1 MASTEDRTNTLDSTY
16 RDSRKSRGNDPIND
30 DDQGRC
36 SNDMTRPHHL
46 IDPLSNM
53 NKVEITRSN
62 ESRSAN
68 NENSPSEGSGYEDIE
83 KVPSCGQHS
92 STDERRVMKNQVSV
106 ENQHDGLKRRRS
118 TVSSIA
124 VKARKSVPSFLK
136 SKRGFLQRCNWIAAF
151 CKEHLNFYR
160 IHLLVFTF
168 TPLIFAGIFYAS
180 NTTPIAFIDCLFVC
194 VSAMTVTGLATI
206 NVSTSTAWQQAILFF
221 LMAIGNIT
229 AVSVT
234 MIWIRRHF
242 FRVKFDSIIRRS
254 AKARQ
259 RMNDVELAHQKQKR
273 KELIR
278 LQRLFGLRKR
288 GKDSPNGE
296 EVDLQRLPNQSNKP
310 TPRSSASTD
319 EIAEAE
325 LKAERANR
333 KKERQR
339 KKHQGPLRADMIR
352 RMDQP
357 AVLINPMGAISHK
370 IGEPENG
377 KDTVIDA
384 SSTGN
389 NAGGGILNTNMNGE
403 DNVRESEVGANVV
416 PNIRIAEPTVTPSHL
431 RRASVIDSP
440 LQAQISPLTGRQT
453 PEKMNEEEEKR
464 MHADLFSVN
473 APPIESE
480 SGSAR
485 ILTNTPSSADAI
497 RSQMRTRFVENK
509 NDLKADNIQRSR
521 RESDPP
527 LPSQYSHHRHGSEV
541 HSTKPIHLR
550 TDMFPRA
557 QTIEFAEPPSQTHT
571 HFSNNF
577 AARSSS
583 FANPL
588 SSTNNSFGNDQT
600 LRYRTPTIGNEFE
613 RTPTMMTQRSGTYG
627 GGQRRIGGSNGIP
640 ITRTHT
646 TSKERGFGGFP
657 TPIELAGA
665 AIKRALPQVQE
676 RFKRS
681 TTVPR
686 TSTFVSVQSMGEN
699 GWENGTTRS
708 APYLTFD
715 ATVSRNSRFHQL
727 TEAQRDELGGVEY
740 RAIDLLAK
748 LLPIYW
754 FGVNFFMIILVAPWL
769 ASNGAKKVH
778 DVIASQGVNAPNTTW
793 FWFFQVISA
802 YSNTGLSLIDTSM
815 IELNDQYLMLIPI
828 AILILFGNTAF
839 PIVLRFMIWILSLCV
854 PKKSRTYETLRF
866 LLDHPRRCFVYLFP
880 SAQTWFLFA
889 ILLILNCFDW
899 IMFQILDLG
908 NATIEGWT
916 IGVRIFDGLFQ
927 SIAVRAAG
935 FQIVSLLQLAPA
947 VQFLYIIMMY
957 ISAYP
962 VAMSVRNTNV
972 YEERSLGIFNESVPG
987 DQDEPEMGGPR
998 IWGTYLAAHAR
1009 RQLAFDMWWL
1019 GFALWLV
1026 CIIER
1031 ENIQDPTTDGW
1042 FTVFSC
1048 LFELTSA
1055 YGTVGLS
1062 TGTPIDDF
1070 SLSGRFHT
1078 LSKLVVIAVMLRG
1091 RHRGLPVAIDRAVLL
1106 PNELEIEDDA
1116 QERAYTIDEDGF
1128 IQTRSSYHLGND
1140 ENYRQINED
1149 ENNTDHHHHH
1159 HQKDLKDFNS
1169 TTSST
1174 YVLPRTFTSSSQ
1186 QNRSNMNNNQS
1197 TPKLTQTPTG
1207 SYRFHH
1213 EKSVP
1218 MMDLDEMRSN
1228 ENNEHLSA
1236 SSQAAQEG
1244 FIKGKGNDPFGLS
1257 SIRESANTPLPT
1269 PSENESDHLGN
1280 SNSNLNNLS
1289 KSKLSQTA
1297 NYERTSKESNFD
1309 EKGKEKAKEEFEI
1322 DKQYEIQLAQQ
1333 YGSVTEDEA
1342 IRFVQHT

>member
-1 MASTEDRTNTLDSTY
+1 MASMEDRMDTLDSTY
-16 RDSRKSRGNDPIND
+16 QSKGRRENPTNHHYQKRFLNDDITQPHPLTENLSKMNRFEIPRSNDSRTI
-30 DDQGRC
+30 
-36 SNDMTRPHHL
+36 
-46 IDPLSNM
+46 
-53 NKVEITRSN
+53 
-62 ESRSAN
+62 N
-68 NENSPSEGSGYEDIE
+68 NETSPSEGSGYEDME
-83 KVPSCGQHS
+83 KIPSTGQHS
-92 STDERRVMKNQVSV
+92 SADERRVEGSQSNV
-106 ENQHDGLKRRRS
+106 ETQHDVLKRRQS
-118 TVSSIA
+118 TISNMA
-124 VKARKSVPSFLK
+124 VKAQKSVPSFLK
-136 SKRGFLQRCNWIAAF
+136 PKKGLIRWYNCIATF
-151 CKEHLNFYR
+151 CKQHLNFYR

-180 NTTPIAFIDCLFVC
+180 STNPIAFIDCLFLC

-229 AVSVT
+229 AVSIT

-242 FRVKFDSIIRRS
+242 FRVKFESIIRRS

-278 LQRLFGLRKR
+278 LQRLLGLRKR
-288 GKDSPNGE
+288 GHDGAKE
-296 EVDLQRLPNQSNKP
+296 EDVDLQHLSNEANKRNKL

-325 LKAERANR
+325 LKAERAAR

-370 IGEPENG
+370 IGESENETG
-377 KDTVIDA
+377 IGA
-384 SSTGN
+384 S
-389 NAGGGILNTNMNGE
+389 NAGNSGGILNTNGSGE
-403 DNVRESEVGANVV
+403 DNGISDGEANANV
-416 PNIRIAEPTVTPSHL
+416 PNIRIAEPSLSPAHL
-431 RRASVIDSP
+431 RRASIIGSP
-440 LQAQISPLTGRQT
+440 QTQFSHTGRQS
-453 PEKMNEEEEKR
+453 PERMSEEEEER
-464 MHADLFSVN
+464 MHADIRSKDGEENVPL
-473 APPIESE
+473 ESSDE
-480 SGSAR
+480 KSIPA
-485 ILTNTPSSADAI
+485 NVPNSADAM
-497 RSQMRTRFVENK
+497 RSQMKTRF
-509 NDLKADNIQRSR
+509 ADNHQNADILQRSR

-527 LPSQYSHHRHGSEV
+527 LPLHSVHHRRGSEV
-541 HSTKPIHLR
+541 HPTRPAHSR

-557 QTIEFAEPPSQTHT
+557 QTIEFAEPPLQAHAHPSSTA
-571 HFSNNF
+571 N
-577 AARSSS
+577 ARSSS
-583 FANPL
+583 IANPL
-588 SSTNNSFGNDQT
+588 SSTNHSSGGNDQT

-613 RTPTMMTQRSGTYG
+613 RTPTMITQRSGTYG
-627 GGQRRIGGSNGIP
+627 GQRRIGANGIP

-686 TSTFVSVQSMGEN
+686 TATFISVQSMGDS
-699 GWENGTTRS
+699 GLDNGTTRS

-740 RAIDLLAK
+740 RAIDMLAK
-748 LLPIYW
+748 LIPIYW

-769 ASNGAKKVH
+769 ASSAAKKAQ

-815 IELNDQYLMLIPI
+815 INLNDQYLMLIPI
-828 AILILFGNTAF
+828 AILILAGNTAF

-854 PKKSRTYETLRF
+854 PKTSRTYETLRF
-866 LLDHPRRCFVYLFP
+866 LLDHPRRCFIYLFP

-889 ILLILNCFDW
+889 ILLVLNCFDW
-899 IMFQILDLG
+899 VMFQVLDLG
-908 NATIEGWT
+908 NETIEAWSV
-916 IGVRIFDGLFQ
+916 GVRIFDGLFQ

-947 VQFLYIIMMY
+947 VQFLYIVMMY

-972 YEERSLGIFNESVPG
+972 YEERSLGIFNESVTG
-987 DQDEPEMGGPR
+987 EQDEPEMGGPR
-998 IWGTYLAAHAR
+998 VWGTYLAAHAR

-1031 ENIQDPTTDGW
+1031 ENIQDPTSNGW

-1062 TGTPIDDF
+1062 TGTPVDDF

-1106 PNELEIEDDA
+1106 PNELEVEDDA

-1128 IQTRSSYHLGND
+1128 IQTRSSYHFGND
-1140 ENYRQINED
+1140 ENFLR
-1149 ENNTDHHHHH
+1149 
-1159 HQKDLKDFNS
+1159 S
-1169 TTSST
+1169 
-1174 YVLPRTFTSSSQ
+1174 VQ
-1186 QNRSNMNNNQS
+1186 Q
-1197 TPKLTQTPTG
+1197 T
-1207 SYRFHH
+1207 
-1213 EKSVP
+1213 
-1218 MMDLDEMRSN
+1218 
-1228 ENNEHLSA
+1228 
-1236 SSQAAQEG
+1236 
-1244 FIKGKGNDPFGLS
+1244 
-1257 SIRESANTPLPT
+1257 
-1269 PSENESDHLGN
+1269 
-1280 SNSNLNNLS
+1280 
-1289 KSKLSQTA
+1289 
-1297 NYERTSKESNFD
+1297 
-1309 EKGKEKAKEEFEI
+1309 
-1322 DKQYEIQLAQQ
+1322 
-1333 YGSVTEDEA
+1333 
-1342 IRFVQHT
+1342 

>member
-1 MASTEDRTNTLDSTY
+1 M
-16 RDSRKSRGNDPIND
+16 
-30 DDQGRC
+30 
-36 SNDMTRPHHL
+36 
-46 IDPLSNM
+46 
-53 NKVEITRSN
+53 
-62 ESRSAN
+62 
-68 NENSPSEGSGYEDIE
+68 
-83 KVPSCGQHS
+83 
-92 STDERRVMKNQVSV
+92 
-106 ENQHDGLKRRRS
+106 
-118 TVSSIA
+118 A

-136 SKRGFLQRCNWIAAF
+136 PKKGFLRWCSCIATF
-151 CKEHLNFYR
+151 SKQHLNFYR

-180 NTTPIAFIDCLFVC
+180 NTNQIAFIDCLFLC

-242 FRVKFDSIIRRS
+242 FRVKFDTIIRRS

-259 RMNDVELAHQKQKR
+259 RMNDVEFAHQKQKR

-278 LQRLFGLRKR
+278 LQRLLGLRKR
-288 GKDSPNGE
+288 GNDTANEE
-296 EVDLQRLPNQSNKP
+296 EVDLQHLHNKANKRNKL
-310 TPRSSASTD
+310 TPRTA
-319 EIAEAE
+319 
-325 LKAERANR
+325 R

-339 KKHQGPLRADMIR
+339 KKQQGPLRADMIR

-370 IGEPENG
+370 IGEPERG
-377 KDTVIDA
+377 TETGIDA
-384 SSTGN
+384 SNGGN
-389 NAGGGILNTNMNGE
+389 GGGILNTNGSGDDNGITDGE
-403 DNVRESEVGANVV
+403 ASVNV
-416 PNIRIAEPTVTPSHL
+416 PNIRIAEPSLSPAHL
-431 RRASVIDSP
+431 RRASIIDSS
-440 LQAQISPLTGRQT
+440 QTQQSPSGRQS
-453 PEKMNEEEEKR
+453 PESLIEEEGER
-464 MHADLFSVN
+464 MHSDIRSRNGEDDVPL
-473 APPIESE
+473 ES
-480 SGSAR
+480 SGGASSPK
-485 ILTNTPSSADAI
+485 NTPNSADAI
-497 RSQMRTRFVENK
+497 RSQMRTRF
-509 NDLKADNIQRSR
+509 ADNHQNADILQRSR
-521 RESDPP
+521 GESDPP
-527 LPSQYSHHRHGSEV
+527 LPLHYVHHRHGSEI
-541 HSTKPIHLR
+541 HSTRPTHLR

-557 QTIEFAEPPSQTHT
+557 QTIEFAEPPLQPHAHS
-571 HFSNNF
+571 SSSA

-583 FANPL
+583 IANPL
-588 SSTNNSFGNDQT
+588 SPNNHSFGSNDHT

-613 RTPTMMTQRSGTYG
+613 RTPTMITQRSGTYG
-627 GGQRRIGGSNGIP
+627 GQRRIGANGIP

-646 TSKERGFGGFP
+646 SSKERGFGGFP

-681 TTVPR
+681 TTIPR
-686 TSTFVSVQSMGEN
+686 TATFISVQSMGES
-699 GWENGTTRS
+699 GLDGGITRS

-740 RAIDLLAK
+740 RAIDMLAK

-754 FGVNFFMIILVAPWL
+754 FGVNIFMIILVAPWL
-769 ASNGAKKVH
+769 ASSGAQKVH

-815 IELNDQYLMLIPI
+815 INLNDQYLMLIPI

-889 ILLILNCFDW
+889 ILLVLNCFDW
-899 IMFQILDLG
+899 IMFQVLDLG
-908 NATIEGWT
+908 NETIEAWT
-916 IGVRIFDGLFQ
+916 VGVRIFDGLFQ

-935 FQIVSLLQLAPA
+935 FQIISLLQLAPA

-987 DQDEPEMGGPR
+987 EQDEPEMGGPR
-998 IWGTYLAAHAR
+998 VWGTYLAAHAR

-1062 TGTPIDDF
+1062 TGTPVDDF

-1106 PNELEIEDDA
+1106 PNELEVEDDA

-1128 IQTRSSYHLGND
+1128 IQTRSSYHFGND
-1140 ENYRQINED
+1140 DNPVR
-1149 ENNTDHHHHH
+1149 
-1159 HQKDLKDFNS
+1159 
-1169 TTSST
+1169 
-1174 YVLPRTFTSSSQ
+1174 P
-1186 QNRSNMNNNQS
+1186 
-1197 TPKLTQTPTG
+1197 
-1207 SYRFHH
+1207 
-1213 EKSVP
+1213 
-1218 MMDLDEMRSN
+1218 
-1228 ENNEHLSA
+1228 
-1236 SSQAAQEG
+1236 
-1244 FIKGKGNDPFGLS
+1244 
-1257 SIRESANTPLPT
+1257 
-1269 PSENESDHLGN
+1269 
-1280 SNSNLNNLS
+1280 
-1289 KSKLSQTA
+1289 
-1297 NYERTSKESNFD
+1297 
-1309 EKGKEKAKEEFEI
+1309 
-1322 DKQYEIQLAQQ
+1322 
-1333 YGSVTEDEA
+1333 
-1342 IRFVQHT
+1342 VQHT